1 MRFYL
6 LAEFRRGHHKKI
18 WVSSCNMIAALK
30 RLGSDMGGNQQG
42 VRILK
47 RTFFAISSLLIC
59 LAGTG
64 CQKDQPK
71 AAQGAGMQA
80 MPVKTVSVSLQ
91 PVAQSSEYMATVK
104 SRRSA
109 TILPQVSGMLTS
121 ISVHSGDHVKSG
133 QVMMTID
140 PRQQQAN
147 VAAQTATERQKKA
160 LFDFDGIELDRQ
172 KKLFAA
178 GVTSRDA
185 LDKAQQDFDNAK
197 ADYDAARGTRD
208 MQEQLL
214 GYYTIRA
221 PFDGVVG
228 DVPVH
233 VGDYVS
239 PTMSTNGMGLTTV
252 DQGGDLEAYIYIP
265 TERAGEVRQG
275 LDVELYD
282 TGGKLLEKTKIDFVS
297 PQVDPSLQGIL
308 AKASV
313 HRTSDIMRNAQL
325 IKAKVIW
332 STKPM
337 VVVPVLAVTRQGG
350 QTFVFIARKQ
360 ANGQFIAAQ
369 SPVNLGD
376 AVGNAYSITSGLN
389 AGDEVVVSS
398 TQFLVN
404 GMPVMPIPG

>member
-1 MRFYL
+1 VKAGKGF
-6 LAEFRRGHHKKI
+6 H
-18 WVSSCNMIAALK
+18 
-30 RLGSDMGGNQQG
+30 
-42 VRILK
+42 LK
-47 RTFFAISSLLIC
+47 RTFLVSAAVLFLGLV
-59 LAGTG
+59 G

-71 AAQGAGMQA
+71 APQGAGAGMQA
-80 MPVKTVSVSLQ
+80 MPVKTVAVSLE

-121 ISVHSGDHVKSG
+121 ILVHSGEHVKSG
-133 QVMMTID
+133 QVLMTID
-140 PRQQQAN
+140 PRQQQAT
-147 VAAQTATERQKKA
+147 VASQTATERQKKA
-160 LFDFDGIELDRQ
+160 TYDYDNVELERQ

-178 GVTSRDA
+178 GVTSKEA
-185 LDKAQQDFDNAK
+185 LDQAQQAYDNAK
-197 ADYDAARGTRD
+197 ADYEAARGTGE
-208 MQEQLL
+208 MQQQLL

-239 PTMSTNGMGLTTV
+239 PSMGTNSMALTTV

-265 TERAGEVRQG
+265 TERASEVRSG
-275 LDVELYD
+275 LNVELYD
-282 TGGKLLEKTKIDFVS
+282 TSGKLLEKSKIDFVS

-308 AKASV
+308 AKAPV
-313 HRTSDIMRNAQL
+313 HRTADIMRNAQL

-350 QTFVFIARKQ
+350 QTFVFVARKQ
-360 ANGQFIAAQ
+360 ADGKYIAAQ
-369 SPVNLGD
+369 SPVDLGD

-404 GMPVMPIPG
+404 GMPVSPIPG

>member
-1 MRFYL
+1 MNAAFINRFSGSWKP
-6 LAEFRRGHHKKI
+6 ARGSH
-18 WVSSCNMIAALK
+18 LK
-30 RLGSDMGGNQQG
+30 R
-42 VRILK
+42 I
-47 RTFFAISSLLIC
+47 SLLSVCMIG
-59 LAGTG
+59 LALAG

-71 AAQGAGMQA
+71 APQGAGAGMQA
-80 MPVKTVSVSLQ
+80 MPVKTVAAALQ
-91 PVAQSSEYMATVK
+91 PVAQSNEYMATVK

-109 TILPQVSGMLTS
+109 TILPQVAGMLTS
-121 ISVHSGDHVKSG
+121 ITVHSGDHVKAG
-133 QVMMTID
+133 QVLMTID
-140 PRQQQAN
+140 PRQQQAT
-147 VAAQTATERQKKA
+147 VASQTATVQQKKA
-160 LFDFDGIELDRQ
+160 TYDYDNIELERQ

-178 GVTSRDA
+178 GVTSKEA
-185 LDKAQQDFDNAK
+185 LDQSQQAYDNAK
-197 ADYDAARGTRD
+197 ADYEASRGTRD

-221 PFDGVVG
+221 PYDGVVG
-228 DVPVH
+228 DIPVH

-239 PTMSTNGMGLTTV
+239 PTMGSNAMALTTV

-265 TERAGEVRQG
+265 TERASEVHSG
-275 LDVELYD
+275 LNVELYD
-282 TGGKLLEKTKIDFVS
+282 TSGKLLEKSKIDFVS

-308 AKASV
+308 AKAPV
-313 HRTSDIMRNAQL
+313 HRTADIMRNAQL

-360 ANGQFIAAQ
+360 GNGQYIAAQ

-376 AVGNAYSITSGLN
+376 AVGNGYSITSGLN

-404 GMPVMPIPG
+404 GMPVSLIPG